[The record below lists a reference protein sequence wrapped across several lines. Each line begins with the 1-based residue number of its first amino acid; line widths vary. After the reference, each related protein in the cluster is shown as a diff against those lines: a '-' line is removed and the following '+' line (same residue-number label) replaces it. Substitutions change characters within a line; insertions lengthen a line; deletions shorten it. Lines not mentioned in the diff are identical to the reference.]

1 MHFVQRTGIRGVEKK
16 VASVNEKR
24 EFYFLF

>member
-1 MHFVQRTGIRGVEKK
+1 MHFVQRTGTRGGEKEE
-16 VASVNEKR
+16 VSVSEKR